1 MLFVAASEHKLREK
15 SVIVET
21 KRLQLRPVT
30 ETDAQML
37 FSIYGDPAT
46 NQFNPAGPYP
56 SLQHAETVLERWLTH
71 WRDKGFGNWAI
82 ALRENPEQII
92 GFGGLSI
99 SRYADIT
106 INNLG
111 YRFATD
117 AWGKGLATE
126 FSLSAVHY
134 GFETLGLS
142 EISAVVRGNHLA
154 SQKVLMKT
162 GLTYSREV
170 DDVKNAPPSLLFTLS
185 RDDWRKRSPLAM
197 LRSF

>member
-1 MLFVAASEHKLREK
+1 MLFVAASDHKLREK

-142 EISAVVRGNHLA
+142 DISAVVRGNHLA

-197 LRSF
+197 F

>member
-197 LRSF
+197 L

>member
-1 MLFVAASEHKLREK
+1 M
-15 SVIVET
+15 IVET

-56 SLQHAETVLERWLTH
+56 YLQHAETVLERWLTH

-197 LRSF
+197 L

>member
-1 MLFVAASEHKLREK
+1 M
-15 SVIVET
+15 IIET

-197 LRSF
+197 F